1 MVGAEAIRASY
12 TRDAAE
18 QNMSTFGQA
27 SYHNLTVCI
36 SPLLCEMQA
45 EVDRLE
51 GLVDAEAARADYILD
66 AAEENIDAFAE
77 SLHQQNQRHH
87 RRKQA
92 ELQRQRQVLARAA
105 AEELVRERRQ
115 RMAALREVRLSSQ

>member
-1 MVGAEAIRASY
+1 MTIWILS
-12 TRDAAE
+12 
-18 QNMSTFGQA
+18 
-27 SYHNLTVCI
+27 
-36 SPLLCEMQA
+36 LLCILQA

-51 GLVDAEAARADYILD
+51 GLVAAEAGRADYILD
-66 AAEENIDAFAE
+66 AAEENIDALAE

-105 AEELVRERRQ
+105 AQELVQERRQ
-115 RMAALREVRLSSQ
+115 RMSALREVRLHHNKVQFD

>member
-1 MVGAEAIRASY
+1 L
-12 TRDAAE
+12 
-18 QNMSTFGQA
+18 FP
-27 SYHNLTVCI
+27 TV
-36 SPLLCEMQA
+36 QA

-77 SLHQQNQRHH
+77 SLHQQNQRHL

-115 RMAALREVRLSSQ
+115 RMSALREVRASRATAHNQ